1 MQDTGDGAPIRA
13 TVKWFNTAKGFGFVT
28 PADGSPEAFLH
39 LSALR
44 QAGFDAIGEGA
55 GLTVEL
61 SQSPKGRQVAR
72 VVEVDAGSATP
83 ARGDGGGFGDRGGFR
98 DRGNNFG
105 DRDNR
110 RFDRDRERG
119 DAEESVFSKKVR
131 AGKRRTYFLDVRKT
145 KGEDFFITITESTK
159 REDGFGY
166 RRHKIFLY
174 KEDFNRFVASLN
186 EVVDHVKNDLMP
198 DFDYEEFD
206 RRQAEWE
213 SQNREEEEEEDR
225 QDDSKNVKND
235 AEDDVNW

>member
-1 MQDTGDGAPIRA
+1 MEYGYFKKRDGNFRDR
-13 TVKWFNTAKGFGFVT
+13 N
-28 PADGSPEAFLH
+28 D
-39 LSALR
+39 R
-44 QAGFDAIGEGA
+44 ND
-55 GLTVEL
+55 
-61 SQSPKGRQVAR
+61 
-72 VVEVDAGSATP
+72 
-83 ARGDGGGFGDRGGFR
+83 RGDRNDRNDRDRGSNTGGGYGDRGGFR
-98 DRGNNFG
+98 DRGNNSGGGYGGGFQRGGGGGGFRDRGNNNNYG

-110 RFDRDRERG
+110 RFDRDRDRG

-131 AGKRRTYFLDVRKT
+131 AGKRRTYFFDVRKT
-145 KGEDFFITITESTK
+145 KGEDYFITITESTK

-213 SQNREEEEEEDR
+213 SQNRDEEEDEDR
-225 QDDSKNVKND
+225 QDDQKNIKND

>member
-1 MQDTGDGAPIRA
+1 MEYGYFKKRDGNFRDR
-13 TVKWFNTAKGFGFVT
+13 N
-28 PADGSPEAFLH
+28 D
-39 LSALR
+39 R
-44 QAGFDAIGEGA
+44 ND
-55 GLTVEL
+55 
-61 SQSPKGRQVAR
+61 
-72 VVEVDAGSATP
+72 
-83 ARGDGGGFGDRGGFR
+83 RGDRNDRNDRDRGSNSGGGYGDRGGFRDRGNNSGGGGFQRGGGGGGFR

-213 SQNREEEEEEDR
+213 SQNRDEEEEDR